1 MGCTPAKPH
10 SHTNERFVNAL
21 VYHIHSSAPPKSS
34 DANQI
39 KIIQCV
45 RERGHWIAGLT
56 GGGCR
61 NNVEMFALNPQYQMT
76 VLSPGFSEVLIGLSQ
91 DERSS
96 VLLPIG
102 IHVYK
107 TEFKNQ
113 RLAAEYLLCV
123 QPEFTSGDYRPR
135 PQVWALGNL
144 ASGHYTVIVS
154 TYRASSAK
162 FELVFYSCAQI
173 QLRKLINLDV

>member
-39 KIIQCV
+39 KII
-45 RERGHWIAGLT
+45 
-56 GGGCR
+56 
-61 NNVEMFALNPQYQMT
+61 
-76 VLSPGFSEVLIGLSQ
+76 Q

>member
-39 KIIQCV
+39 KIIQEDIVDHLEDSKSNTPTQDFDAKGWLQRAQQTMNCV

-76 VLSPGFSEVLIGLSQ
+76 VLSPG
-91 DERSS
+91 
-96 VLLPIG
+96 
-102 IHVYK
+102 K
-107 TEFKNQ
+107 M
-113 RLAAEYLLCV
+113 
-123 QPEFTSGDYRPR
+123 
-135 PQVWALGNL
+135 
-144 ASGHYTVIVS
+144 S
-154 TYRASSAK
+154 T
-162 FELVFYSCAQI
+162 
-173 QLRKLINLDV
+173 